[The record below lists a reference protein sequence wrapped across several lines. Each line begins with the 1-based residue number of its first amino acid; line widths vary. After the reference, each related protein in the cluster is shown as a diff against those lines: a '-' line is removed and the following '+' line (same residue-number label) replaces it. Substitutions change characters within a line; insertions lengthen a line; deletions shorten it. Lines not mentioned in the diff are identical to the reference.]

1 MDATEI
7 PGYEPGDR
15 LIFPGGRGA
24 EVLAVKQS
32 PYADRAGTSTTLILI
47 TNTVPPEIK
56 EAPDWMVRPTD
67 RP

>member
-7 PGYEPGDR
+7 PSYEPGDR
-15 LIFPGGRGA
+15 VILPGGRRA

-32 PYADRAGTSTTLILI
+32 PYANAPGTSTTLILI

-56 EAPDWMVRPTD
+56 EAPDWMVCPTG
-67 RP
+67 RA